1 MKNRVESELKK
12 LQTLKSKLEQE
23 LSDIKRQKLIL
34 GEQTTL
40 VSNQLQRVENDIK
53 KLIASRS
60 DELIV
65 SEHAMLRYIQRVV
78 GIPLED
84 IKAKIATPSL
94 IDAAKHLGN
103 GTYPVD
109 DFRVKVANGV
119 IVTVVSCDMPN
130 INKRNTSS
138 VFCSMESC

>member
-1 MKNRVESELKK
+1 
-12 LQTLKSKLEQE
+12 
-23 LSDIKRQKLIL
+23 IL

-94 IDAAKHLGN
+94 IDVAKHLGN

-109 DFRVKVANGV
+109 DFKVKVANGV

-130 INKRNTSS
+130 INTRNTSP
-138 VFCSMESC
+138 VFCSMEGY

>member
-1 MKNRVESELKK
+1 MRNRVESELKK

-23 LSDIKRQKLIL
+23 LSDIKRQKLIP
-34 GEQTTL
+34 GEQATL

-84 IKAKIATPSL
+84 IKAKIATPNL
-94 IDAAKHLGN
+94 VNTVKTLGN
-103 GTYPVD
+103 GTYPID
-109 DFRVKVANGV
+109 GFRVKIIGGV
-119 IVTVVSCDMPN
+119 IVTVLVDEEPN
-130 INKRNTSS
+130 QRRAG
-138 VFCSMESC
+138 